1 MEVLIRA
8 AVMFIFLWLVTRAVG
23 RSTLGEISTF
33 QLVLYVTLGDLIQQ
47 AVTEQD
53 YSLTGG
59 AIAISTFA
67 MLTVLISWIQWKF
80 PKTRNV
86 VTGKPVMLF
95 HDGHTVD
102 HTFRRQRLTMAEFLA
117 SARQQGIRH
126 VSEIEFAI
134 LEANGRISFFTK
146 DSQTTG
152 ASEKPDVG

>member
-67 MLTVLISWIQWKF
+67 MLTVLISWVQWKF
-80 PKTRNV
+80 PGTRNV
-86 VTGKPVMLF
+86 ITGKPVMLF

-102 HTFRRQRLTMAEFLA
+102 HTMRRQRLTMAEFLA
-117 SARQQGIRH
+117 AARQQGIRH